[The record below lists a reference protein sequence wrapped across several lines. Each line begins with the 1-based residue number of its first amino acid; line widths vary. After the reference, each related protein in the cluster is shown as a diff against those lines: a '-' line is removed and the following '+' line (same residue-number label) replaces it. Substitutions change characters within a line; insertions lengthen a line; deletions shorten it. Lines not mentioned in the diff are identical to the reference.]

1 MGVSLKKI
9 VLEEAASA
17 ELRKTLLAMPSPYER
32 FEDAIVAAHRAL
44 AALPAS
50 VELEIAAFARRPDSP
65 GVMLIDGL
73 PLDPKLPAT
82 PEGRAVTDRASFIG
96 EGCLLGLSSMLG
108 EPIGFLSEK
117 SGDLIHNVTPVAAGA
132 YTQSNQGS
140 KVFLNYHNDSVYDPD
155 GYYHRY
161 NPDYLILLCLRADR
175 EGRAL
180 TYYADARDV
189 CRVLSPR
196 DRELLRQPLYRMAA
210 PSTYTREQ
218 AGGERVWSQPYPVL
232 AGPED
237 TPEISV
243 AANGVSAVT
252 LEAQEALD
260 RLFTALDDPRVHGV
274 VALKPGNALLIDNR
288 KGVHARSVFEP
299 TFDGRDR
306 WLLRTYIRRSLWEMR
321 HRTTDRSRVFA

>member
-1 MGVSLKKI
+1 MGVSIKKL

-17 ELRKTLLAMPSPYER
+17 EIRKTLLAIPSPYER
-32 FEDAIVAAHRAL
+32 FEEAIIAAHRAF
-44 AALPAS
+44 AGLPAS
-50 VELEIAAFARRPDSP
+50 LEQEIAAFARNPDSP
-65 GVMLIDGL
+65 GTMLVDGL
-73 PLDPKLPAT
+73 PLDPELPAT
-82 PEGRAVTDRASFIG
+82 PEGRAVVDRSSFVG
-96 EGCLLGLSSMLG
+96 EGCLLGLSRMLG

-140 KVFLNYHNDSVYDPD
+140 KVFLNYHNDSVYDAD
-155 GYYHRY
+155 GHYHRY
-161 NPDYLILLCLRADR
+161 NPDFLILLCMRADR
-175 EGRAL
+175 DGRAL
-180 TYYADARDV
+180 TYYADARDAS
-189 CRVLSPR
+189 RVLEAG

-218 AGGERVWSQPYPVL
+218 AGGQRVWSQPYPVL

-243 AANGVSAVT
+243 AANGIMAIT
-252 LEAQEALD
+252 PEAQAALD
-260 RLFTALDDPRVHGV
+260 RLTTAFNDSRVHGV
-274 VALKPGNALLIDNR
+274 VALKPGNALLINNR
-288 KGVHARSVFEP
+288 KGLHARSVFEP

-306 WLLRTYIRRSLWEMR
+306 WLLRTYIRRNLWDMR